1 MAFNPQTL
9 VSTILSLHF
18 VIFGWRI
25 TREIALGDQQ
35 RRTWLLVGDYLIL
48 LSMLAMLILCIV
60 VPTTTKTFS
69 TISEVCLAVS
79 SVLAIS
85 YPVILAGHYRLFS
98 PKGRSIYADKGKDVA
113 YITDQEVLILILV
126 LTGAIMSGVIVAR

>member
-1 MAFNPQTL
+1 MPFNPQAL
-9 VSTILSLHF
+9 ISVVLSLHF

-25 TREIALGDQQ
+25 SREISLGDQQ

-48 LSMLAMLILCIV
+48 ISMLAMLAFCIIT
-60 VPTTTKTFS
+60 PIITKTFS

-79 SVLAIS
+79 SVLAIF

-98 PKGRSIYADKGKDVA
+98 SKGRSIYAAQDRDVA
-113 YITDQEVLILILV
+113 YVTDQEWLILFLALV
-126 LTGAIMSGVIVAR
+126 AALATGYFVAG